1 MGDPIDNPQAWEEFN
16 DQLPGLLDHLLAS
29 EIPLGPTIAR
39 RRMNAASTCFPMATR
54 TCTWGARRFT
64 ARARAADR
72 LEARSFAQ
80 RYSEHINA
88 GSQPGTAPLAARI
101 ARERARAEGYDSLP
115 AGDVWWSQRKLPI
128 EKRAPAAHALIGYF
142 AAAKSEI
149 CTMQLRVL
157 SLHDDDRG
165 VRSTLVELYVHAQL
179 GTPYNDFSTS

>member
-1 MGDPIDNPQAWEEFN
+1 MGDPIANPPAWEEFN
-16 DQLPGLLDHLLAS
+16 DQLLGLLDTLLAS
-29 EIPLGPTIAR
+29 EIFGPDHRPPNDERGIYLL
-39 RRMNAASTCFPMATR
+39 SYGDEHLYVGR
-54 TCTWGARRFT
+54 TSIT

-72 LEARSFAQ
+72 LEAGSFAQ

-88 GSQPGTAPLAARI
+88 GSRPGTAPLAARI

-115 AGDVWWSQRKLPI
+115 AGDVWWSQRKLPV
-128 EKRAPAAHALIGYF
+128 EKRDPAARALIGHF

-149 CTMQLRVL
+149 RAMQLRVL

>member
-1 MGDPIDNPQAWEEFN
+1 LLSYGDA
-16 DQLPGLLDHLLAS
+16 HLYV
-29 EIPLGPTIAR
+29 G
-39 RRMNAASTCFPMATR
+39 R
-54 TCTWGARRFT
+54 TSIT

-128 EKRAPAAHALIGYF
+128 EKRAPAAHALIGHF